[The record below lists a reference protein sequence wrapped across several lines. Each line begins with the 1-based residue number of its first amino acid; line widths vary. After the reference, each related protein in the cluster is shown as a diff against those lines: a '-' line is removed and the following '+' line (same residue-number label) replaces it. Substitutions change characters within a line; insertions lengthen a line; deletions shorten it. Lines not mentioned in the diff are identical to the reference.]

1 MFRAMA
7 NNYTVRLGF
16 LQTRPEINVVDY
28 DYVLQ
33 SFQQHNHPFI
43 SLFRNFREIRVRYL
57 ISK

>member
-33 SFQQHNHPFI
+33 SFPNIIIH
-43 SLFRNFREIRVRYL
+43 LFPCSETFVKLGFGI
-57 ISK
+57 

>member
-28 DYVLQ
+28 DYGLQ
-33 SFQQHNHPFI
+33 SPSHSFPNIIIH
-43 SLFRNFREIRVRYL
+43 LFPCSETFVKLGFGI
-57 ISK
+57 